1 MPREPSR
8 QRCGEPISA
17 GRTGG
22 LSRQLRRPAKTP
34 PNRLLVPLAGGQAPH
49 RRLIAVAGHLPA
61 RQEEPGEEFKGS
73 DGKLFKQQLK
83 VSDTMNLPGGAV
95 SVTFDGVQEW
105 AGFQVTRPPG
115 SGWALSGAVVEVAG
129 LGRSESA
136 KVPAELGDL
145 SGVRYNRAPAAPENP
160 ATPESTDTHAVTA
173 EETEKK

>member
-1 MPREPSR
+1 
-8 QRCGEPISA
+8 
-17 GRTGG
+17 
-22 LSRQLRRPAKTP
+22 
-34 PNRLLVPLAGGQAPH
+34 
-49 RRLIAVAGHLPA
+49 
-61 RQEEPGEEFKGS
+61 
-73 DGKLFKQQLK
+73 
-83 VSDTMNLPGGAV
+83 MNLPGGAV

-115 SGWALSGAVVEVAG
+115 SGWALSGAVVAIFGLAGSLFIQRRRIWVRAVRGADGVTVAKIAG

-145 SGVRYNRAPAAPENP
+145 SEVLYNRAPAAPENA